1 MKTYIKY
8 IAAVALCLSLTNC
21 KKSFLDVTS
30 PSSVDDAFVTTT
42 TTETFKAL
50 SWCYANYR
58 QNCIMGVYRWNDP
71 VGSDAE
77 YYPEDGS
84 TNNLNAQGKS
94 DQLSVDI
101 VAQGFN
107 GLYQTL
113 ALAARVAGDIAIKPA
128 YQADV
133 AAGRTSDWTQLYG
146 EAITI
151 RAFCYYQL
159 VMHFG
164 DVPYGYENT
173 GADSYTLSSR
183 FDIYDNLI
191 ADLKKVEPLM
201 YKLGTGSI
209 TQERMSRTFAD
220 ALIGQIALYSGG
232 YQTIRTDVAGLYGSV
247 TFTKKGNEANGC
259 VYARRTDYL
268 TYYQTAKTFLQM
280 AIDNKG
286 TSGLITADARG
297 AGINNPFQLHF
308 QNFANLTLSPESL
321 FEIVNVS
328 GALAATNSEYPYAFG
343 RPSDGGSSAA
353 APNKVFAAL
362 RIVPTVYYGEFLNA
376 DKRRD
381 ASVAVTASNGDGNE
395 KMVTF
400 VPGSKSAGGIATNK
414 WDDNRM
420 NPPYV
425 AAQRNSGMNW
435 PILRMAD
442 VILMLAEVKA
452 ELGETDAVT
461 LVNQIRERAFGNAK
475 YDLGALSGQAL
486 KDAILEERKL
496 ELLGEGTRR
505 WDMIRSGTYS
515 ERAIAIQQ
523 EIATT
528 INDLKTLGYH
538 HFANGNDFPAYI
550 YTKKVALA
558 NPLTFDCPSADT
570 IVANGPVL
578 NTATYPAWR
587 GQYNYST
594 LAAVAS
600 KVTGTTHNIA
610 IQGLFRYINPAGP
623 EAAALVAA
631 GYAKTNWGV
640 DMTAAAAVLA
650 YQRNILSGITSAGD
664 PPRYYWPIPSET
676 ISKSKGQVTNGYGL
690 PQQ

>member
-8 IAAVALCLSLTNC
+8 IAGLALCLSFTEC

-30 PSSVDDAFVTTT
+30 PSSTDDAFVTTT
-42 TTETFKAL
+42 TTETFKSL
-50 SWCYANYR
+50 SWCYGNYR
-58 QNCIMGVYRWNDP
+58 QNCVMGVYRWNDP

-84 TNNLNAQGKS
+84 TNNLNAIGRS
-94 DQLSVDI
+94 DQLSVDA
-101 VAQGFN
+101 VAGGFN

-113 ALAARVAGDIAIKPA
+113 ALADRLATVIAAKPQ
-128 YQADV
+128 YLADV
-133 AAGRTSDWTQLYG
+133 AGGKATDWTQLYG
-146 EAITI
+146 EAVTMK
-151 RAFCYYQL
+151 AFCYFQL
-159 VMHFG
+159 VQHFG

-173 GADSYTLSSR
+173 GANDYSLTSR
-183 FDIYDNLI
+183 FDIYDKLI
-191 ADLKKVEPLM
+191 ASLQGVEPLM
-201 YKLGTGSI
+201 YTLGTGGI
-209 TQERMSRTFAD
+209 TQERMSRTFCD
-220 ALIGQIALYSGG
+220 ALIGQIALFAGG
-232 YQTIRTDVAGLYGSV
+232 YQTIRTDVAGLYGTV
-247 TFTKKGNEANGC
+247 TFTNKGTTAFGC

-268 TYYQTAKTFLQM
+268 TYYQTAKTYLQK

-286 TSGLITADARG
+286 TSGLITADTRG

-308 QNFANLTLSPESL
+308 QNFANLTLSTESI
-321 FEIVNVS
+321 FELVNVN
-328 GALAATNSEYPYAFG
+328 GAIAATNSEYPYAFG
-343 RPSDGGSSAA
+343 RPSDGGSALA

-362 RIVPTVYYGEFLNA
+362 RIIPTVYYGEFLNA

-400 VPGSKSAGGIATNK
+400 VPGSKSLGGIATNK

-435 PILRMAD
+435 PMLRVAD

-452 ELGETDAVT
+452 ELGESDAVT

-475 YDLGALSGQAL
+475 YDIGALSGQAL
-486 KDAILEERKL
+486 KDAVLKERKL

-523 EIATT
+523 EMATT
-528 INDLKTLGYH
+528 VNDLNTLGYH

-550 YTKKVALA
+550 YIKKVALA
-558 NPLTFDCPSADT
+558 NPLTFDTPAADT

-587 GQYNYST
+587 GQYNYLT
-594 LAAVAS
+594 LPSVAS
-600 KVTGTTHNIA
+600 KVVGTTHNIA

-623 EAAALVAA
+623 EAAALVTA
-631 GYAKTNWGV
+631 GYVKTNWGV
-640 DMTAAAAVLA
+640 DLA
-650 YQRNILSGITSAGD
+650 SKFTVYQRNILSGISSAGD
-664 PPRYYWPIPSET
+664 PPRIYWPIPSET
-676 ISKSKGQVTNGYGL
+676 ISKSKGKVTNGYGL

>member
-8 IAAVALCLSLTNC
+8 IAAVVLCLSFTEC

-30 PSSVDDAFVTTT
+30 PSSVDDSFVTTT

-71 VGSDAE
+71 IGSDAE

-84 TNNLNAQGKS
+84 SNNVNAIGRS
-94 DQLSVDI
+94 DQLGADA
-101 VAQGFN
+101 VAGGFN

-113 ALAARVAGDIAIKPA
+113 ALASRLANVIAAKDQ
-128 YQADV
+128 YKADA
-133 AAGRTSDWTQLYG
+133 AAGKATDWTQLYG
-146 EAITI
+146 EAITM
-151 RAFCYYQL
+151 RAFCYFQL
-159 VMHFG
+159 TLHFG

-173 GADSYTLSSR
+173 GADEYSLSSR
-183 FDIYDNLI
+183 FDIYDKLI
-191 ADLKKVEPLM
+191 ADLQKVEPLM
-201 YKLGTGSI
+201 YNLGQGGI
-209 TQERMSRTFAD
+209 NQERMSRTYAD
-220 ALIGQIALYSGG
+220 ALIGQIALFSGG
-232 YQTIRTDVAGLYGSV
+232 YQTIRTDVTGLYGTV
-247 TFTKKGNEANGC
+247 AFDKKGNEANKC
-259 VYARRTDYL
+259 VYARRQDYK
-268 TYYQTAKTFLQM
+268 TYYQTAKTYLQK
-280 AIDNKG
+280 ALDNKG
-286 TSGLITADARG
+286 TAGLIVADTRG

-308 QNFANLTLSPESL
+308 QNFANLTVSPESV
-321 FEIVNVS
+321 FEIGNVN
-328 GALAATNSEYPYAFG
+328 GALAATTSEYPYAFG
-343 RPSDGGSSAA
+343 RPSDGGSPA
-353 APNKVFAAL
+353 APSKVFGAL
-362 RIVPTVYYGEFLNA
+362 RIIPTVYYGEYLNA

-381 ASVAVTASNGDGNE
+381 ASVAVTCSNGDGNE

-435 PILRMAD
+435 TILRMAD

-452 ELGETDAVT
+452 ELGENDAVT

-475 YDLGALSGQAL
+475 YDIPALSGQAL
-486 KDAILEERKL
+486 KDAILQERKL

-523 EIATT
+523 EMATT
-528 INDLKTLGYH
+528 INDLKTQGYH
-538 HFANGNDFPAYI
+538 HFTNGNDFPAYI
-550 YTKKVALA
+550 WIKKVALT
-558 NPLTFDCPSADT
+558 NPLTFDTPADT
-570 IVANGPVL
+570 VGNPA
-578 NTATYPAWR
+578 AYPGWR
-587 GQYNYST
+587 GQYDYTKIAS
-594 LAAVAS
+594 VAS

-610 IQGLFRYINPAGP
+610 IQGLFRYINPSSA
-623 EAAALVAA
+623 EATALQAA
-631 GYAKTNWGV
+631 GYTKTNWGV
-640 DMTAAAAVLA
+640 DMANAVTV

-664 PPRYYWPIPSET
+664 PPRIYWPIPSET
-676 ISKSKGQVTNGYGL
+676 LSKSKGKVTNGYGL
-690 PQQ
+690 AQQ

>member
-1 MKTYIKY
+1 MKKYIKY
-8 IAAVALCLSLTNC
+8 LLGLALCLSFTEC

-30 PSSVDDAFVTTT
+30 PSSVDDNFVTTT
-42 TTETFKAL
+42 TTETFKSL

-84 TNNLNAQGKS
+84 TNNLNAIGRS

-113 ALAARVAGDIAIKPA
+113 ALADRLATDIAAKPA
-128 YQADV
+128 YLADV
-133 AAGRTSDWTQLYG
+133 AGGKATDWTQLYG
-146 EAITI
+146 EAVTMK
-151 RAFCYYQL
+151 AFCYFQL
-159 VMHFG
+159 VQHFG

-173 GADSYTLSSR
+173 GADNYVLSSR
-183 FDIYDNLI
+183 FDIYDKLI
-191 ADLKKVEPLM
+191 SSLQKVEPLM
-201 YKLGTGSI
+201 YPLGTGSI
-209 TQERMSRTFAD
+209 AADRMSRSFCD
-220 ALIGQIALYSGG
+220 ALIGQIALFAGG
-232 YQTIRTDVAGLYGSV
+232 YQTIRTDVAGLYGTV
-247 TFTKKGNEANGC
+247 AFTTKGNTANGC
-259 VYARRTDYL
+259 VYARRNDYL
-268 TYYQTAKTFLQM
+268 TYYQTAKTWFLN
-280 AIDNKG
+280 AIANKG
-286 TSGLITADARG
+286 TCNLITADTRG
-297 AGINNPFQLHF
+297 AGVNNPFQLHF

-321 FEIVNVS
+321 FEIGNLS
-328 GALAATNSEYPYAFG
+328 GALAAVNSEYPYAFG
-343 RPSDGGSSAA
+343 RPSDGGSSNA
-353 APNKVFAAL
+353 APTKVFAAL
-362 RIVPTVYYGEFLNA
+362 RIIPTVYYGEFLNA

-395 KMVTF
+395 KMISF
-400 VPGSKSAGGIATNK
+400 VPGSKSTGGISTNK

-425 AAQRNSGMNW
+425 AAQRNSGINW

-452 ELGETDAVT
+452 ELGEADAVT
-461 LVNQIRERAFGNAK
+461 YVNQIRERAFGNAK
-475 YDLGALSGQAL
+475 YDIGALSGQPL
-486 KDAILEERKL
+486 KDAVLEERKL

-515 ERAIAIQQ
+515 TRAIAIQQ
-523 EIATT
+523 EMATT
-528 INDLKTLGYH
+528 VNDLTTLGYH

-550 YTKKVALA
+550 YIKKIALT
-558 NPLTFDCPSADT
+558 NPLTFDTPAADT

-587 GQYNYST
+587 GQYNYAT
-594 LAAVAS
+594 LPAVAS
-600 KVTGTTHNIA
+600 KVVGTTHNVA

-623 EAAALVAA
+623 EAASLVAA
-631 GYAKTNWGV
+631 GYVKTNWGV
-640 DMTAAAAVLA
+640 DLVSKATV

-664 PPRYYWPIPSET
+664 PPRIYWPIPSET
-676 ISKSKGQVTNGYGL
+676 ISKSNGRIVNGYGL
-690 PQQ
+690 PNQ